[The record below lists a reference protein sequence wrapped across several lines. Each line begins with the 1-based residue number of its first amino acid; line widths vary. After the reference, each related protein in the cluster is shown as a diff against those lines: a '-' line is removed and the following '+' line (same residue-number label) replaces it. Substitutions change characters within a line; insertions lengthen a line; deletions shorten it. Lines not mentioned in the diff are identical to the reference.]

1 MYFRAHSLSMRAS
14 SIRAASGH
22 VAASL
27 ATGASVPSFA
37 RSSRGPSI
45 LSSAAHKAIRQRMLL
60 LRHAAE
66 ERIVALTGISPGELR
81 TILRELGESPLPDQL
96 IGRGAGLPFAQ
107 EMPQGALLYL
117 MVRAQRPDHV
127 VETGVRPGYS
137 TAWLLAGLEANGH
150 GELTSIGPGPTAGR
164 SPGVR
169 DVSVGQFVP
178 PSLRT
183 RWTLVLGNTEETV
196 TRTIGGRKDVDLFLY
211 DNGPEAHRARFEL
224 RSAWSAL
231 SPRGILLA
239 HHIDANTAWSEF
251 VRAQGVSGSSTLDP
265 GPPPMGALALR
276 GAGGPA

>member
-1 MYFRAHSLSMRAS
+1 MRAS
-14 SIRAASGH
+14 SLRAASGR

-60 LRHAAE
+60 LRHSAE
-66 ERIVALTGISPGELR
+66 ERILQLTGVAPGELR
-81 TILRELGESPLPDQL
+81 GMLRDLGSSPLPDQL

-107 EMPQGALLYL
+107 ELPQGALLYL

-137 TAWLLAGLEANGH
+137 TAWLLAALDANGS

-196 TRTIGGRKDVDLFLY
+196 TRTVGGRKDVDLFLY
-211 DNGPEAHRARFEL
+211 DNGPELARARFEL
-224 RSAWSAL
+224 RAAWSAL

-239 HHIDANTAWSEF
+239 HHIDANTAWPEF
-251 VRAQGVSGSSTLDP
+251 VRAQGQSGGATLDP
-265 GPPPMGALALR
+265 GPPPMGALTVR
-276 GAGGPA
+276 PGGRRP